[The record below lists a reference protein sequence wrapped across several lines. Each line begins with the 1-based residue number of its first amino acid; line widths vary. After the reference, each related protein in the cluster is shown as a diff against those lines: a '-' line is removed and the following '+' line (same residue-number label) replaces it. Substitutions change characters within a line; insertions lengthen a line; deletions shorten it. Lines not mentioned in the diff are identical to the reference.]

1 MPNIVMIDFAD
12 ERKCAVIRGLN
23 DLSPDQLAR
32 LGGDA

>member
-12 ERKCAVIRGLN
+12 ELKCGVIRGLN
-23 DLSPDQLAR
+23 DLSAAELAA